1 MNKKDKKNHWMI
13 YVRHIDFALSFG
25 ITMILTTLLGIF
37 GGKWIDQQLGTGPI
51 FLLLGIILGIGAG
64 FYSLWSEL
72 INLQQEESRKK
83 MPTPGK
89 NKERVIV
96 REDDNKQK

>member
-1 MNKKDKKNHWMI
+1 
-13 YVRHIDFALSFG
+13 
-25 ITMILTTLLGIF
+25 MILTTLLGIF
-37 GGKWIDQQLGTGPI
+37 GGKWIDQQLKYGSN
-51 FLLLGIILGIGAG
+51 ILVIRNYFRIGAG

-83 MPTPGK
+83 MPTPGRTRK
-89 NKERVIV
+89 GIV